1 MRTHLNVTRDLATDP
16 WPVVEHF
23 LRSPELWLPLPARA
37 VAGDHHVVTVRLGPV
52 LHAVRATVGD
62 PWTLTDTISRR
73 LAWVPCDTGGTP
85 VHTSA
90 LPCFDGRI
98 RIHHGDGVVTASLM
112 GSDQPPGGPLGAAM
126 DRALLHRS
134 GDATGRAFLEDVVV
148 RLQTPID
155 EEAPR

>member
-1 MRTHLNVTRDLATDP
+1 MRTHLSVTRELDTDP

-23 LRSPELWLPLPARA
+23 LRSPSLWLPLPARPIDG
-37 VAGDHHVVTVRLGPV
+37 VHVVTIRLAPL
-52 LHAVRATVGD
+52 LHTVRATVGD

-73 LAWVPCDTGGTP
+73 LAWVPSDASGNP

-98 RIHHGDGVVTASLM
+98 RIRHGDRTATASLV
-112 GSDQPPGGPLGAAM
+112 GSYQPPGGPLGTAM

-134 GDATGRAFLEDVVV
+134 GDATARAFLDDVVA
-148 RLQTPID
+148 RLRSPID